1 MKRNVND
8 YSWRY
13 KDVNIQPGLT
23 DDFTR
28 SDRVVVYVKP
38 NGVDGAKFKAV
49 GFIQGL
55 SVDEQKQLNLMFE
68 LGSSAPMIIP
78 GLTTGQM
85 SLQRMSI
92 NGINFLNTIYA
103 SSGAKP
109 LEQESIIRSIRDIDT
124 PFSMIIAQFPVS
136 AKGEDGDLNAKTS
149 KALQSVL
156 YEGCQ
161 ISSQSIQMQ
170 SGGIVI
176 MESISLMFTHIPQV
190 TIKAKKY

>member
-38 NGVDGAKFKAV
+38 KGVPDATFKAV

-136 AKGEDGDLNAKTS
+136 AKGEDGDLNSKTS
-149 KALQSVL
+149 KALQTVL